1 MCVIAV
7 KPKDVD
13 LPQWDTIKS
22 MWNTNKDGAGF
33 MYVKDKAVHISKGF
47 MEYDDLKRNLEQL
60 IEEVDIKA
68 TPLVLHFR
76 ITTHGG
82 TSPENT
88 HPFPLTRNKKH
99 LKALDLI
106 TNVGMAHN
114 GIISSVPKEDD
125 LSDTQIYMRD
135 VLYPLSKLDKN
146 FLKTYPTLINASI
159 GASRL
164 VFLDKNGE
172 INTFGTFTEK
182 DGVMYSNTNHERTYT
197 YYNTKPTYGSYKKTY
212 GSSKND
218 NKTITKTTKYTW
230 YYVMRDYLDSSTMT
244 DIFDLYGIL
253 PDDVLVYN
261 DVISLNG
268 VSNVSVD
275 NLTAGLTKILIP
287 TSEFYNTYQYIT
299 EQSANML
306 LAECGVCND
315 LSSISEDNGKNNIGG
330 KKNKET
336 VDIKMNADRSQ
347 LYKTSISSIKVEKIP
362 KGMTISGYNTS
373 EDPTHPDYSGTYFT
387 IDVES
392 DNWYY
397 IGIVNKTKSGHE
409 YISDNI
415 FYRTKDG
422 SFYYVENL
430 YMSETE
436 NTKLSSS
443 RPEPLQDIK
452 EVRFNNV
459 DIYSEYKLQES
470 LIKELTE

>member
-13 LPQWDTIKS
+13 LPQWETIKK

-33 MYVKDKAVHISKGF
+33 MYVKDNAVHISKGF
-47 MEYDDLKRNLEQL
+47 MVYDDLKRNLEQL

-88 HPFPLTRNKKH
+88 HPFPLTRKEKH

-114 GIISSVPKEDD
+114 GVISSVPKEDE

-146 FLKTYPTLINASI
+146 FLQTYPTLINASI
-159 GASRL
+159 GFSRL

-172 INTFGTFTEK
+172 ISTFGTFTEK

-197 YYNTKPTYGSYKKTY
+197 YSKTKTY
-212 GSSKND
+212 GSSKTND
-218 NKTITKTTKYTW
+218 TTKTKTKKYTW
-230 YYVMRDYLDSSTMT
+230 YYTMRDYLDSSTMT
-244 DIFDLYGIL
+244 EIFDLYGIF
-253 PDDVLVYN
+253 PDDVLQYN
-261 DVISLNG
+261 DVITLNG
-268 VSNVSVD
+268 ESHVSVN

-287 TSEFYNTYQYIT
+287 TSEFYTNYEYIT
-299 EQSANML
+299 EASANTL

-315 LSSISEDNGKNNIGG
+315 LSNISEDNGKNNIGG

-347 LYKTSISSIKVEKIP
+347 LFKTSIASIKVEKIP
-362 KGMTISGYNTS
+362 QGMIISGYNTS
-373 EDPTHPDYSGTYFT
+373 EEPTHPDYSGTYFT

-397 IGIVNKTKSGHE
+397 VGIMNKTKSGHE
-409 YISDNI
+409 YISDYI

-422 SFYYVENL
+422 SFYYVDNL
-430 YMSETE
+430 YMSENE
-436 NTKLSSS
+436 NNKMSTSEALK
-443 RPEPLQDIK
+443 DIV

-459 DIYSEYKLQES
+459 DIYSEYEFQES
-470 LIKELTE
+470 LIEALTE